1 MIRLPDRDWPICAE
15 AVALIAEREQGPNGG
30 PALKAYRCPAGV
42 PTIGFG
48 ETAGVKMGMTCTE
61 SEAWDML
68 ARDLAARA
76 QAVRAMLQ
84 HLANDEQLGA
94 MVSLAYNIGSE
105 AFKKSSVLRLHNK
118 GDFAAAARAFALWN
132 KAKVGGK
139 LQVLAGLTARRAAE
153 AAMYLKPDPQEWRE
167 PMPQAV
173 EPEQAPVASS
183 RVQTGGAVAGLGLL
197 GAIGEA
203 KEALG
208 PVGEAVAA
216 AKGLL
221 ADTLGIPAQYVP
233 LALLVAVGGFL
244 IYHFSRQR
252 REGVA

>member
-1 MIRLPDRDWPICAE
+1 MMKIPDRDWPIALA
-15 AVALIAEREQGPNGG
+15 AVDLIAEKEQGPNGG
-30 PALKAYRCPAGV
+30 PALKAYKCPAGV
-42 PTIGFG
+42 WTLGLG
-48 ETAGVKMGMTCTE
+48 ETAGVKPGMTCTE

-68 ARDLAARA
+68 LRDLTARA
-76 QAVRAMLQ
+76 KAVQAL
-84 HLANDEQLGA
+84 LTLPANDNQLGA
-94 MVSLAYNIGSE
+94 LVSLTYNIGLE
-105 AFKKSSVLRLHNK
+105 AFKKSSVLRLHNL

-153 AAMYLKPDPQEWRE
+153 AALYLKPDAQEWRE
-167 PMPQAV
+167 PMAQAV
-173 EPEQAPVASS
+173 EPEQAPAAST
-183 RVQTGGAVAGLGLL
+183 RVQTGAAVGGLGILGAV
-197 GAIGEA
+197 GEA

-208 PVGEAVAA
+208 PVGETVAA

-221 ADTLGIPAQYVP
+221 ADTLGIPTQYVP

-244 IYHFSRQR
+244 IYHFTRQR